1 MNPEG
6 KMGRGVP
13 DICGNADGETGF
25 IVRVDGSNEVIGG
38 TSAVAPLWAG
48 LVAVLNSGRTQPV
61 GFITPKLYALASSA
75 GALRDITEGDN
86 GVNQVEGYKAKAGWD
101 PCTGL
106 GSPNGANLLA
116 SL

>member
-1 MNPEG
+1 
-6 KMGRGVP
+6 MGRGVG
-13 DICGNADGETGF
+13 DFAERSNGETGF
-25 IVRVDGSNEVIGG
+25 IVRVDGSSQVIGG

-48 LVAVLNSGRTQPV
+48 LIAVLNSGRTQPV
-61 GFITPKLYALASSA
+61 GFITPKPYALTSSA